1 MWGENS
7 CALGVGLT
15 RGGAGGGARRS
26 RVRSSRS
33 IRLVLI
39 GSALFLQACDNGM
52 NELPVAGQGAGQRGP
67 GGIPL
72 EPGGV
77 AGNQV
82 EVAGTDAGMDLATM
96 PARSPAVVRTN
107 GVVGSRVTGLSNGG
121 SGATGVTHTT
131 TVVRTGSSWTSLF
144 SRSSSVRSSPSVTV
158 TPSHVS
164 TPAAAHSS
172 SASHTVT
179 GGFGSS
185 AAAHSSSV
193 GHSSSSG
200 HASAGS

>member
-1 MWGENS
+1 M
-7 CALGVGLT
+7 
-15 RGGAGGGARRS
+15 
-26 RVRSSRS
+26 RSSRS

-82 EVAGTDAGMDLATM
+82 EVAGTDAGTDAGMDLGMDLATM

-193 GHSSSSG
+193 GHSSSSR